1 MNDTD
6 ILHEILYTLRQIRD
20 RLPEAGQQP
29 CLQKKQPET
38 AGRNPNHPARLQV
51 LAILDKHQQN
61 ALFLPAEPDVQGS
74 SPNRS
79 V

>member
-20 RLPEAGQQP
+20 RLPEAGQQL
-29 CLQKKQPET
+29 CLQKNQPET
-38 AGRNPNHPARLQV
+38 VGRNPNHPARLQV

-61 ALFLPAEPDVQGS
+61 APFLPAKPDVQGS